1 MADSSFHRWT
11 IWQVIKQTFTEFGED
26 KCPRLGAALAY
37 YTIFSIAPLLVI
49 AVGLFGWIS
58 GKHNTDP
65 NKSKVVQQVTS
76 LVGGEGGEAIKHMV
90 TATLKQPHKGAV
102 ATIIGVIVLLFG
114 ASGVFGQ
121 LQDALNTIWE
131 VAPKPGRGIWTFIR
145 ERFLSFAMVGGICFL
160 LLVSLVISA
169 GLKAIEDTVGGGS
182 SGFMSYLW
190 RLVDFV
196 VSIGVVSVLF
206 AMMFKILPDVKMKWR
221 DTWIGAIAT
230 AVLFGVGKWAIGEY
244 LGRAGVGSTYG
255 AVGSAVVLLLWVY
268 YSSQIFLIGAEF
280 TQVYACRLGS
290 KYVPANN
297 AISLTEMQRIQ
308 EGIPHNKTLTA
319 AAKISSATHSNRPSH
334 RSPIHESEKP
344 GRILPATFAFAAGF
358 IAGKSRRGP
367 KAKKLILARGVRL
380 VRLPNKTP
388 PDESVWR
395 QFKTGFRRGVEE
407 VR

>member
-1 MADSSFHRWT
+1 MADSSSRRWT

-58 GKHNTDP
+58 GTHNTDP
-65 NKSKVVQQVTS
+65 NKSRVVQQVTN

-90 TATLKQPHKGAV
+90 AATLKQPHKGAF
-102 ATIIGVIVLLFG
+102 ATIIGIIVLLFG
-114 ASGVFGQ
+114 ATGVFGA

-131 VAPKPGRGIWTFIR
+131 VAPKPGRGIWMFVR
-145 ERFLSFAMVGGICFL
+145 ERFLSFAMVAGICFL

-182 SGFMSYLW
+182 SGFMSYFW
-190 RLVDFV
+190 RLVDFG

-206 AMMFKILPDVKMKWR
+206 AMMFKVLPDVKMKWR
-221 DTWIGAIAT
+221 GTWIGAIAT
-230 AVLFGVGKWAIGEY
+230 AILFGIGKWAIGEY

-268 YSSQIFLIGAEF
+268 YSSQIFLVGAEF
-280 TQVYACRLGS
+280 TQVYACHIGS
-290 KYVPANN
+290 KYVPASN

-308 EGIPHNKTLTA
+308 EGIPHNKVLTA
-319 AAKISSATHSNRPSH
+319 AASRSSATHPDRTSH
-334 RSPIHESEKP
+334 RSPTHETEKP
-344 GRILPATFAFAAGF
+344 SRLLPATLAFAAGF
-358 IAGKSRRGP
+358 VAGKSRRGP
-367 KAKKLILARGVRL
+367 KAKKLVRARGVRL
-380 VRLPNKTP
+380 VRRPTKP
-388 PDESVWR
+388 EPHEDVWH
-395 QFKTGFRRGVEE
+395 QFKKGFHHGVEE
-407 VR
+407 AR